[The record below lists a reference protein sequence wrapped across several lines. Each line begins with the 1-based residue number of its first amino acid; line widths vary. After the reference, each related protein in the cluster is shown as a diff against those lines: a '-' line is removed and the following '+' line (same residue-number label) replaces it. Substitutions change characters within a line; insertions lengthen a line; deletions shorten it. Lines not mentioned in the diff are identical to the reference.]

1 MPRAVLSGA
10 RLLAAAGA
18 TDPAKVRDLLA
29 TSKAEVD
36 AWSGDEVT
44 IEVTPDRLD
53 LLSEGG
59 LGLELA
65 GTLGRASGLPPME
78 RIPGAP
84 VTTITVGPSVA
95 PLRPSIAGVLVEAP
109 GHSRLDDALLQ
120 EAVRF
125 QELLHASA
133 GGNRR
138 WASFGIYPWD
148 HTATTIRYD
157 REPIRDVRI
166 VPLDGD
172 AERSGEEF
180 FREHPM
186 ALKFGELGRVGDDCL
201 TLRDGAGT
209 LLSLPPILNAR
220 PGGEA
225 LAGNRR
231 LLLESTGTRPARVAD
246 GLGLLLGVFVARGWK
261 LAPVRVDL
269 AGAPTEGTAFVT
281 PRDLRLSAGELAGS
295 TGFDLTSPE
304 VVRLLGRARLDARPD
319 RDGWTVA
326 VPPWRPD
333 LLAGVD
339 LVEEVVDARGVT
351 ASDAIVPPSP
361 TLGRRRAETLF
372 DEQVELLLLGLGYQ
386 PLQTTVMVPE
396 STVALLGRSTAISI
410 AHPVSELYARLR
422 DTMLLSLVGSL
433 AHNVRH
439 PYPQRIAE
447 VGPVI
452 VRAPAEESGAA
463 TRYRAGAVYAGDG
476 AGFADAAA
484 LVDYLMGRLGARG
497 IREPATI
504 PGTIPG
510 RAARVRLAGEA
521 VAEVGELAPSVVAA
535 LGVPVPVAWAEL
547 DLTALWPLFRR
558 SGDLTPT
565 GPKLS

>member
-1 MPRAVLSGA
+1 VPRAVLSAA
-10 RLLAAAGA
+10 RLLAAAG
-18 TDPAKVRDLLA
+18 TIDPEKVRALLA

-44 IEVTPDRLD
+44 IDATPDRLD

-59 LGLELA
+59 LGLDLA
-65 GTLGRASGLPPME
+65 GALGQASGVPPME
-78 RIPGAP
+78 PIPGAP
-84 VTTITVGPSVA
+84 PTIIQVSPSVA
-95 PLRPSIAGVLVEAP
+95 RLRPSIAGVLVEAP
-109 GHSRLDDALLQ
+109 GTSRLDEALLD

-148 HTATTIRYD
+148 HGATEIRYGL
-157 REPIRDVRI
+157 EPLRDVRI
-166 VPLDGD
+166 VPLDG
-172 AERSGEEF
+172 ESELSGEAF
-180 FREHPM
+180 FRDHPM
-186 ALKFGELGRVGDDCL
+186 ALKFGELGRAGDDCL
-201 TLRDGAGT
+201 TLRDGAGN
-209 LLSLPPILNAR
+209 LLSLPPVLNAR

-231 LLLESTGTRPARVAD
+231 LLLESTGTRPARVHD
-246 GLGLLLGVFVARGWK
+246 GLGLLLSVFVARGWK
-261 LAPVRVDL
+261 LAPVRVE
-269 AGAPTEGTAFVT
+269 AEGAPSNGAAFVT
-281 PRDLRLSAGELAGS
+281 PRELRLSAREFAS
-295 TGFDLTSPE
+295 ATGFELLSPE
-304 VVRLLGRARLDARPD
+304 VVRLLGRARLDARPVP
-319 RDGWTVA
+319 DGWTVT

-339 LVEEVVDARGVT
+339 LVEEIVDARGVS

-361 TLGRRRAETLF
+361 TLGRRRAETRF
-372 DEQVELLLLGLGYQ
+372 EEQVELYLLGLGYQ

-410 AHPVSELYARLR
+410 AYPVSELYARLR

-452 VRAPAEESGAA
+452 VRADAEESGAA
-463 TRYRAGAVYAGDG
+463 TRTKAGAVYAADG

-504 PGTIPG
+504 PGTISG
-510 RAARVRLAGEA
+510 RAARVRLAGEV
-521 VAEVGELAPSVVAA
+521 VAEVGELEPRVISR
-535 LGVPVPVAWAEL
+535 LGLPVPVAWAEL
-547 DLTALWPLFRR
+547 DLSALWPLFRR
-558 SGDLTPT
+558 NRSAPTPA
-565 GPKLS
+565 SNVR